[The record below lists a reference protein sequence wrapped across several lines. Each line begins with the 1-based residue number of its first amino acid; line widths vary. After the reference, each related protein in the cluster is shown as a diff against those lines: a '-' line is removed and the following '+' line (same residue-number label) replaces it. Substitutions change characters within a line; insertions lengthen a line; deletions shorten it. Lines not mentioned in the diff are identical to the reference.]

1 MNKRGGNGK
10 KRWRLDCGRVI
21 ALIGWLRREG
31 RGREVARRDGDR
43 GGARPGRSRERKGE
57 RKEKRGTDRRG
68 RRVSGEEK
76 REREGT
82 GVGRCG
88 EGEVGCWAARPKGK
102 EVFFPFSFPNLFQ
115 FKLFLSNSNQNS
127 SNLFTKFYKLYKLH
141 SSNQKLCKAK

>member
-1 MNKRGGNGK
+1 LAGSCGK
-10 KRWRLDCGRVI
+10 EE
-21 ALIGWLRREG
+21 EG
-31 RGREVARRDGDR
+31 R
-43 GGARPGRSRERKGE
+43 RPGATGIAAARGLGEVERG
-57 RKEKRGTDRRG
+57 KEKGRRRGGTDRWG

-76 REREGT
+76 IEREGT

-127 SNLFTKFYKLYKLH
+127 SNLFTKFYELFKSLKQPKTMQSLIMMH
-141 SSNQKLCKAK
+141 KHLLSLN

>member
-1 MNKRGGNGK
+1 LAGSCGK
-10 KRWRLDCGRVI
+10 EE
-21 ALIGWLRREG
+21 EG
-31 RGREVARRDGDR
+31 R
-43 GGARPGRSRERKGE
+43 RPGATGIAAARGPGE
-57 RKEKRGTDRRG
+57 VESGKEKGRRRGGTDRRG

-76 REREGT
+76 IEREGT

-127 SNLFTKFYKLYKLH
+127 SNLFTKFYELFKSLKQPKTMQSLIMMH
-141 SSNQKLCKAK
+141 KHLLSLN

>member
-1 MNKRGGNGK
+1 LAGSCGK
-10 KRWRLDCGRVI
+10 EE
-21 ALIGWLRREG
+21 EG
-31 RGREVARRDGDR
+31 R
-43 GGARPGRSRERKGE
+43 RPGATGIAAARGPGEVERG
-57 RKEKRGTDRRG
+57 KEKGRRRGGTDRRG

-76 REREGT
+76 IEREGT

-127 SNLFTKFYKLYKLH
+127 SNLFTKFYKLFKSLKQPKTMQSLIMMH
-141 SSNQKLCKAK
+141 KHLLSLN